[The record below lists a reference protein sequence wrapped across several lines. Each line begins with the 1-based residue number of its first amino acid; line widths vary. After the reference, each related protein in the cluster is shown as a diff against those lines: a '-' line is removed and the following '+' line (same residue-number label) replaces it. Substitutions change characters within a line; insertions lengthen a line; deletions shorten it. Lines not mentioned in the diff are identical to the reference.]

1 MKSTILGLLVMTLL
15 VASATRAQT
24 ADAPPSP
31 ATPTTDAP
39 PIQPTTAE
47 PTAKPT
53 EAAPEQG
60 TQAQAAAKAPKAPPG
75 FKLSKRAGG
84 MYVYCQEFSRV
95 GTRFTEKVCFTPE
108 QYEEFERRNQSMRE
122 SMQKP
127 VACATA
133 NCNGG

>member
-1 MKSTILGLLVMTLL
+1 MALLA
-15 VASATRAQT
+15 ASAVQAQT
-24 ADAPPSP
+24 TAPPQP
-31 ATPTTDAP
+31 AATPAA
-39 PIQPTTAE
+39 AE
-47 PTAKPT
+47 PTAKPSD
-53 EAAPEQG
+53 AASEQG
-60 TQAQAAAKAPKAPPG
+60 AKTDAAAKPPKAPPG